1 MNRFFNAGLK
11 STTAVLS
18 ASSATCRGTKAA
30 GAAIADAGKSFMAGV
45 RAARAASQ
53 AAPASPASFTTVTTR
68 QLAKY

>member
-45 RAARAASQ
+45 RAARATTQ
-53 AAPASPASFTTVTTR
+53 AQPASPTVTTR

>member
-11 STTAVLS
+11 STTAVLN

-53 AAPASPASFTTVTTR
+53 AQPASPASSTTR
-68 QLAKY
+68 CLAKY

>member
-30 GAAIADAGKSFMAGV
+30 GTAIADAGKSFMAGV

-53 AAPASPASFTTVTTR
+53 AAPASPASSTVTTR

>member
-53 AAPASPASFTTVTTR
+53 AAPASPASSTVTTR

>member
-1 MNRFFNAGLK
+1 MNRFFNAGFK

-18 ASSATCRGTKAA
+18 ASSDTCRGAKAV

-53 AAPASPASFTTVTTR
+53 AQPASFTAATTR

>member
-45 RAARAASQ
+45 RAARAATQ
-53 AAPASPASFTTVTTR
+53 AQPASPASSTATIR

>member
-11 STTAVLS
+11 STTAVLN
-18 ASSATCRGTKAA
+18 ASSATCRVTKAA

-45 RAARAASQ
+45 RAARAATQ
-53 AAPASPASFTTVTTR
+53 AQPASPASSTVTTR

>member
-1 MNRFFNAGLK
+1 MNRFSNAGLK

-30 GAAIADAGKSFMAGV
+30 GV

-53 AAPASPASFTTVTTR
+53 VVPASCTTVTTR
-68 QLAKY
+68 QLAKS